1 MSSATE
7 TEIKQGANYLPRG
20 GYIVPTSAGYVQFGS
35 PPETIKDTMRLP
47 EKVPKIFVLPGEAFN
62 VEKGIAVA
70 ELEFPIYFNHFL
82 CQEKTI
88 IICSDLQKRQL
99 ITVLNESVFGPQII
113 NLEDEYTK
121 GKESFGYPD
130 LKKEMDYFRGDR
142 KLEDLIEFG
151 IYNENDSYQ
160 IQNVTIVKK
169 EGKGFEVLENSEKI
183 ASIPWSIPYEIKYDI
198 GARLKEP
205 FEAPDLGITCLGPS
219 HGFDPDDN
227 TSGFI
232 LWLNRRGVMI
242 DPPVNSTE
250 WLRDSNV
257 SPKLIHHV
265 LLTHCHADHDAG
277 TFQKILEEFS
287 ITIHTTETVMDSF
300 MRKYT
305 ALTQMSRER
314 LFELFTFDPIS
325 VGEPVFIEGVEFI
338 FHYTLH
344 SIPALGFSLRYKNKS
359 FFYSSDHLNHPNTV
373 RKMNEMGIFTET
385 RYDFLSNFSWDYD
398 IIYHE
403 AGIPPLHTPISYL
416 STLPP
421 DVQEKINVYHIAK
434 KDFPQDSHLHLAK
447 FGIEHTVYPEIP
459 EVRHSEAID
468 LLDILNNVDLFSNFP
483 LYKAREFLMI
493 LEQENFAKGEHIIR
507 KGTFGDKFY
516 IILSGTVAVK
526 GTQNNFEKNY
536 SKYEYF
542 GETSIVNEELR
553 SADVVAATEVV
564 TVTITKD
571 LFLYFV
577 QGTELETELKN
588 LAKIRASNSWD
599 VLSKSNVFGGMTSH
613 QKTQLETVLEYKK
626 VNRGYL
632 LIEETKKPDQ
642 TYILVSGEVGIRK
655 GLSPIKTMHN
665 GDFIGDIFSLQKNQ
679 ESPFSA
685 YTLSDVDLFSIQKNV
700 LLDFLQKNPGV
711 YMRLMKSYVGISD
724 FKEEE

>member
-1 MSSATE
+1 MSTVAE
-7 TEIKQGANYLPRG
+7 VEIKRGANYLPRG
-20 GYIVPTSAGYVQFGS
+20 GYVVPTSVGHIQFGS

-47 EKVPKIFVLPGEAFN
+47 EKVPKIFVLPGETFN

-88 IICSDLQKRQL
+88 IICSEFQKRQL

-113 NLEDEYTK
+113 NLENEYAE
-121 GKESFGYPD
+121 GKNAVGYPD
-130 LKKEMDYFRGDR
+130 LKKEMDYFRGNR
-142 KLEDLIEFG
+142 KLEDLIGFG
-151 IYNENDSYQ
+151 LYDENDTYS
-160 IQNVTIVKK
+160 IEDVEIVKR
-169 EGKGFEVLENSEKI
+169 EGKGFDVFEASEHI

-198 GARLKEP
+198 GERLQEP
-205 FEAPDLGITCLGPS
+205 FEAPDFGITCLGPS

-232 LWLNRRGVMI
+232 VWLNRRGIMI

-265 LLTHCHADHDAG
+265 ILTHCHADHDAG

-287 ITIHTTETVMDSF
+287 ITIHTTKTVMDSF

-305 ALTQMSRER
+305 ALTQMSKER
-314 LFELFTFDPIS
+314 LCELFTFDPIL

-344 SIPALGFSLRYKNKS
+344 SIPALGFSLQYKNKS
-359 FFYSSDHLNHPNTV
+359 FFYSSDHLNHPETV
-373 RKMNEMGIFTET
+373 NKMNGMGIFPET
-385 RYDFLSNFSWDYD
+385 RYDFLSNFSWNYD

-403 AGIPPLHTPISYL
+403 AGIPPLHTPVSYL
-416 STLPP
+416 CTLPP
-421 DVQEKINVYHIAK
+421 EIQEKINVYHIAQ

-447 FGIEHTVYPEIP
+447 FGMEHTVYPEIP
-459 EVRHSEAID
+459 KIQHSEAID
-468 LLDILNNVDLFSNFP
+468 LLDILNNIDLFQNFP
-483 LYKAREFLMI
+483 LHKAREFLMI
-493 LEQENFAKGEHIIR
+493 LEQEHFAKGERIIQ
-507 KGTFGDKFY
+507 KGTLGDKFY

-526 GTQNNFEKNY
+526 GTQNNFEKMY
-536 SKYEYF
+536 GKYEYF

-553 SADVVAATEVV
+553 SADVVAATKVV
-564 TVTITKD
+564 TVTITKN
-571 LFLYFV
+571 LFLYFL
-577 QGTELETELKN
+577 QDTELETELKN

-599 VLSKSNVFGGMTSH
+599 VLSKSSVFGGMTSH

-632 LIEETKKPDQ
+632 IMEESKK
-642 TYILVSGEVGIRK
+642 TTEAYILVSGEIGIRK
-655 GLSPIKTMHN
+655 NLFPLKILTH
-665 GDFIGDIFSLQKNQ
+665 GDFVGDIFSLQKNQ
-679 ESPFSA
+679 KNPFSA
-685 YTLSDVDLFSIQKNV
+685 YSLSDVELFVIQKKA
-700 LLDFLQKNPGV
+700 LLNFLQKNPGV
-711 YMRLMKSYVGISD
+711 YMRLMQSYVGISHSD
-724 FKEEE
+724 EE